1 MISLN
6 AKRLVMRAVSLFYLA
21 VLVGACS
28 SNNIKDDEFFE
39 PAELQKFDRKVDL
52 RRNWS
57 GSVGD
62 GQGKRY
68 VRLEPFYRSGS
79 IVVASHD
86 GIVQRLNAD
95 TGKKEWQ
102 VKTGL
107 PISGGA
113 AMDNGQVFLGTLSG
127 DAVALS
133 AEDGSELWRTPLSSE
148 ILSAPRSNGDFVVV
162 HCYDGRIYGLRHDT
176 GEQVWEHETQNPRL
190 TLRGSSSPLMLED
203 LAIIG
208 TAGGKMIALDA
219 ETGILRWEQRI
230 ALAQGRSEIERMV
243 DIDAKPVLD
252 GGLLF
257 TVSYQGRVVVLDGA
271 TGRILWRKDASSY
284 VGLATGF
291 GNLYVAEA
299 DGKLS
304 AYKVNDGSLQWQLED
319 LSWRKLSAPATIG
332 PYVAVADFDGYIHLI
347 SQIDG
352 QIAGRERI
360 DGSGVRAPLLRYRD
374 SLLAFSNKG
383 KLVSYS
389 IRE

>member
-1 MISLN
+1 MLPLKAVHFTQRV
-6 AKRLVMRAVSLFYLA
+6 AKLCVLALVVS
-21 VLVGACS
+21 ACS

-39 PAELQKFDRKVDL
+39 PAELQKFDRQVQLK
-52 RRNWS
+52 RNWS

-68 VRLEPFYRSGS
+68 VRLAPFYRSGS
-79 IVVASHD
+79 IVVVSHD
-86 GIVQRLNAD
+86 GIVQRLDAD
-95 TGKKEWQ
+95 SGNKQWQ
-102 VKTGL
+102 VKTKL
-107 PISGGA
+107 PISGGV
-113 AMDNGQVFLGTLSG
+113 AMDNGQVFVGTLSG
-127 DAVALS
+127 YAVALS
-133 AEDGSELWRTPLSSE
+133 AQDGSELWRTSLSSE
-148 ILSAPRSNGDFVVV
+148 ILSAPRSNGEIVVV

-176 GEQVWEHETQNPRL
+176 GEKVWEHETQNPRL
-190 TLRGSSSPLMLED
+190 TLRGSSSPLMLNG

-208 TAGGKMIALDA
+208 TAGGKMLALDA
-219 ETGILRWEQRI
+219 ETGILRWEQRV

-243 DIDAKPVLD
+243 DIDSGPVLD
-252 GGLLF
+252 GSLLF
-257 TVSYQGRVVVLDGA
+257 TVSYQGRVVVMDAA

-291 GNLYVAEA
+291 GNVYVAEA

-304 AYKVNDGSLQWQLED
+304 AYKVNDGSLQWQLEE

-374 SLLAFSNKG
+374 SLLVYSNKG

-389 IRE
+389 IKE